1 MSDSIS
7 KSSNK
12 TIAKN
17 TVFLYVRM
25 IFALVVSLYTSRVVL
40 NTLGVEDYGVYN
52 VVAGFVSLFSFLNAT
67 LSASIQRFY
76 NYEGVKSGFEGFRS
90 VYIIALI
97 IHSLLA
103 LVIFLLLETV
113 GLWYVNNVLVVPEGR
128 LYAANVVF
136 QTSIISLVLVL
147 LQTPYIGAIMA
158 KQRMNVY
165 AYVSV
170 YDVVVK
176 LLIVLILPH
185 IPYDSLQ
192 TFAILT
198 LLINISNLLIYYL
211 YCKRKFSEI
220 SFEMRF
226 DRPLFKNILGFT
238 GWNVIGTFAFMLKG
252 QGVNM
257 LLNSFFGPIINAAR
271 GIAYQVNTAIS
282 GFSQNITI
290 AFRPQIVNSY
300 AEGNFSRVTSLIFTE
315 SKICFML
322 IATLIIPVIV
332 ELNYILQLWLG
343 TSVPDMTYG
352 FTILVLI
359 DTLIC
364 TLNTPCTQVIQ
375 ATGKLKS
382 YQIASTIVNI
392 LLIPL
397 CWIFL
402 QMGFNPYVV
411 FILTIIIS
419 ILNQLVCLIEV
430 RKVFALK
437 LKEYLYDVILSC
449 LIFVIA
455 ISILPYSLKYLMDS
469 SFSRFIFIVL
479 STILV
484 AIPVAYRL
492 GLTPSQREGVRIF
505 IKSKFKKNV

>member
-1 MSDSIS
+1 
-7 KSSNK
+7 
-12 TIAKN
+12 
-17 TVFLYVRM
+17 
-25 IFALVVSLYTSRVVL
+25 
-40 NTLGVEDYGVYN
+40 
-52 VVAGFVSLFSFLNAT
+52 
-67 LSASIQRFY
+67 
-76 NYEGVKSGFEGFRS
+76 
-90 VYIIALI
+90 
-97 IHSLLA
+97 
-103 LVIFLLLETV
+103 
-113 GLWYVNNVLVVPEGR
+113 
-128 LYAANVVF
+128 
-136 QTSIISLVLVL
+136 LVL

-170 YDVVVK
+170 YDVIVK

-343 TSVPDMTYG
+343 TNVPDMTYG

-437 LKEYLYDVILSC
+437 LKEYFYDVILSC

-455 ISILPYSLKYLMDS
+455 ISILPYSLKYLMAS
-469 SFSRFIFIVL
+469 SFGRFIFVVL
-479 STILV
+479 TTILI
-484 AIPVAYRL
+484 AIPVAYRI

>member
-1 MSDSIS
+1 MSDNIS
-7 KSSNK
+7 QSSNK

-67 LSASIQRFY
+67 LSSSIQRFY
-76 NYEGVKSGFEGFRS
+76 NYEGVRSGFEGFRS

-97 IHSLLA
+97 IHALLA
-103 LVIFLLLETV
+103 LVIFIILETL
-113 GLWYVNNVLVVPEGR
+113 GIWYVNNILVVPEGR
-128 LYAANVVF
+128 LCAANVVF

-165 AYVSV
+165 AFVSV
-170 YDVVVK
+170 YDVLVK

-185 IPYDSLQ
+185 ISYDSLQ
-192 TFAILT
+192 TFAVLT
-198 LLINISNLLIYYL
+198 LLINMSNLVIYYI
-211 YCKRKFSEI
+211 YCKRKFDEI

-226 DRPLFKNILGFT
+226 DKPLFKNILGFT

-257 LLNSFFGPIINAAR
+257 LLNSFFGPVINAAR

-332 ELNYILQLWLG
+332 ELDYILHLWLG
-343 TSVPDMTYG
+343 AKVPDMTYG
-352 FTILVLI
+352 FTIFVLI
-359 DTLIC
+359 DTLLC

-375 ATGKLKS
+375 ATGKLRS
-382 YQIASTIVNI
+382 YQIASTVVNI

-402 QMGFNPYVV
+402 QMGYNPYVV

-419 ILNQLVCLIEV
+419 ILNQIVCLIEV
-430 RKVFALK
+430 KKVFYIK
-437 LKEYLYDVILSC
+437 LNEYFSDVILSC
-449 LIFVIA
+449 LVFVIGLF
-455 ISILPYSLKYLMDS
+455 ILPYSLMYLMDS
-469 SFSRFIFIVL
+469 SFTRLILIVL
-479 STILV
+479 STILI
-484 AIPVAYRL
+484 AIPLAYRI
-492 GLTPSQREGVRIF
+492 GLTSSQREGVRKF
-505 IKSKFKKNV
+505 IMSKFRRNV